1 MKQLT
6 VFEMEEI
13 SGGYSWDFS
22 SISST
27 LTSLVSNG
35 FELVTAASMGAATYG
50 MIGSIIGGAHG
61 GDGGGLLGIGSA
73 GQGVGMIW
81 GLVVGAIGGGIVGGL
96 MGWDSMLTISTDAY
110 NGIISGTLTPW
121 TH

>member
-22 SISST
+22 SLGNALSSMAGNA
-27 LTSLVSNG
+27 V
-35 FELVTAASMGAATYG
+35 ELVASVAVAASAGG
-50 MIGSIIGGAHG
+50 MAGSVIGGRWG
-61 GDGGGLLGIGSA
+61 GAGGGILGFGAI

-81 GLVVGAIGGGIVGGL
+81 GLVVGAIGCGIAGAFV
-96 MGWDSMLTISTDAY
+96 GWDVVSTEAIALAEGVI
-110 NGIISGTLTPW
+110 NGTTKLWS
-121 TH
+121 

>member
-22 SISST
+22 SFDNA
-27 LTSLVSNG
+27 LKAMAGNMV
-35 FELVTAASMGAATYG
+35 ELAASVAVAASAGG
-50 MIGSIIGGAHG
+50 MAGSIIGGRWG
-61 GDGGGLLGIGSA
+61 GDGAGVLGFGVI

-81 GLVVGAIGGGIVGGL
+81 GLAVGAIGSGIAGAVV
-96 MGWDSMLTISTDAY
+96 GWDVVSEKAIAFADGL
-110 NGIISGTLTPW
+110 ISGTTNFW
-121 TH
+121 S

>member
-22 SISST
+22 SITSA
-27 LTSLVSNG
+27 LTSIAGNG
-35 FELVTAASMGAATYG
+35 AELVASAIMGASTFG
-50 MIGSIIGGAHG
+50 IVGSLAGGGHG
-61 GDGGGLLGIGSA
+61 GDGGGLLGFGII

-81 GLVVGAIGGGIVGGL
+81 GLVVGGIAGAAVGGL
-96 MGWDSMLTISTDAY
+96 LGWDAISKICTDAY
-110 NGIISGTLTPW
+110 NGIINGTLAPW
-121 TH
+121 